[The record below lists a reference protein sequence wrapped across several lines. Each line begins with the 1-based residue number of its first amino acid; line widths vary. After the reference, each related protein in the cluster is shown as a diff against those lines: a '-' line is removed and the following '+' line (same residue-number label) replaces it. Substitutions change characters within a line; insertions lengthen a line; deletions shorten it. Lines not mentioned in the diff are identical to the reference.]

1 MLLTVILILSVALLF
16 ATLPRLYRPRRTITK
31 ARPETLEWKVG
42 PDQKDFLL
50 VNNRAF
56 YGTIDGF
63 EYEEGY
69 VYRLKVKEYD
79 LGSSRYGYI
88 GERLQINSHDIQ
100 CVNKVYGIKDRPELF
115 YQGKVKNSPG
125 QYSHAFVDWLV
136 KRHGQDEQFFPK
148 TRARAKNS
156 TNAVASDQPST

>member
-79 LGSSRYGYI
+79 LGSKRTHTWVQYTVSVPYTTPTYG
-88 GERLQINSHDIQ
+88 RQM
-100 CVNKVYGIKDRPELF
+100 C
-115 YQGKVKNSPG
+115 
-125 QYSHAFVDWLV
+125 
-136 KRHGQDEQFFPK
+136 
-148 TRARAKNS
+148 
-156 TNAVASDQPST
+156 

>member
-1 MLLTVILILSVALLF
+1 MDTTILLTVILILSVALLV
-16 ATLPRLYRPRRTITK
+16 ATLPRLHRPRRKITK
-31 ARPETLEWKVG
+31 ARPETLEWTVG

-79 LGSSRYGYI
+79 LGSSRYGY
-88 GERLQINSHDIQ
+88 RLIDVESRE
-100 CVNKVYGIKDRPELF
+100 KL
-115 YQGKVKNSPG
+115 QG
-125 QYSHAFVDWLV
+125 A
-136 KRHGQDEQFFPK
+136 
-148 TRARAKNS
+148 
-156 TNAVASDQPST
+156 